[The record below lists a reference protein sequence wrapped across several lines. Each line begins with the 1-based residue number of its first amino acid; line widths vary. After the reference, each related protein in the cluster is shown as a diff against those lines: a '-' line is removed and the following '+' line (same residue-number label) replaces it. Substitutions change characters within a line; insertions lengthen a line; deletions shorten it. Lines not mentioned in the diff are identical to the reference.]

1 MGRQETR
8 DSLSRNL
15 RMLQRHVS
23 KTERE
28 MQQINQT
35 LIEQNERKRVD
46 LLAAQER
53 IAELEAEN
61 SALRR
66 RLSDRPALRDRL
78 DELLKLETLTD
89 EQRAEIDRINGEL
102 SVESAEEKR
111 YLDILR
117 RAAVNQI
124 QAERLQANIA
134 EAHAEAM
141 RLGPIDG

>member
-1 MGRQETR
+1 MPRQETR

-15 RMLQRHVS
+15 RMLQRHVG

-78 DELLKLETLTD
+78 DELLKLDSLTD
-89 EQRAEIDRINGEL
+89 EQQAEMDRINGEL

-117 RAAVNQI
+117 RA
-124 QAERLQANIA
+124 RL
-134 EAHAEAM
+134 HPSG
-141 RLGPIDG
+141 GPLS

>member
-1 MGRQETR
+1 MPRQETR

-61 SALRR
+61 SALRL

-89 EQRAEIDRINGEL
+89 EQRAENDRLVMMIPVADWL
-102 SVESAEEKR
+102 ATVRTAQDDPQ
-111 YLDILR
+111 LDPQ
-117 RAAVNQI
+117 AAQ
-124 QAERLQANIA
+124 R
-134 EAHAEAM
+134 
-141 RLGPIDG
+141 P

>member
-1 MGRQETR
+1 MPRQETR
-8 DSLSRNL
+8 DSLSRDL

-66 RLSDRPALRDRL
+66 R
-78 DELLKLETLTD
+78 
-89 EQRAEIDRINGEL
+89 
-102 SVESAEEKR
+102 
-111 YLDILR
+111 
-117 RAAVNQI
+117 
-124 QAERLQANIA
+124 ANIA

-141 RLGPIDG
+141 RLGPIDS

>member
-1 MGRQETR
+1 MPRQETR

-28 MQQINQT
+28 MQQITQT

-61 SALRR
+61 NALRR

-78 DELLKLETLTD
+78 DELLKLETLTA
-89 EQRAEIDRINGEL
+89 EQQAEIDRINGEL

-117 RAAVNQI
+117 RA
-124 QAERLQANIA
+124 RLQ
-134 EAHAEAM
+134 
-141 RLGPIDG
+141 PV

>member
-1 MGRQETR
+1 MPRQETR

-15 RMLQRHVS
+15 RMLQRHVG

-61 SALRR
+61 NALRR

-78 DELLKLETLTD
+78 DELLKLDSLTD
-89 EQRAEIDRINGEL
+89 EQQAEMDRINGEL

-117 RAAVNQI
+117 RA
-124 QAERLQANIA
+124 RL
-134 EAHAEAM
+134 HPSG
-141 RLGPIDG
+141 GPLS

>member
-1 MGRQETR
+1 MPRQETR

-28 MQQINQT
+28 MQQITQT

-61 SALRR
+61 NALRR
-66 RLSDRPALRDRL
+66 RLSDRPALSDRL
-78 DELLKLETLTD
+78 DELLKLETLTA
-89 EQRAEIDRINGEL
+89 EQQAEIDRINGEL

-117 RAAVNQI
+117 RAGGCPRDCQLDT
-124 QAERLQANIA
+124 QAAQR
-134 EAHAEAM
+134 
-141 RLGPIDG
+141 P

>member
-1 MGRQETR
+1 MPRQETR

-15 RMLQRHVS
+15 RMLQRHVG

-46 LLAAQER
+46 LLAARER

-61 SALRR
+61 SELRR

-78 DELLKLETLTD
+78 DELLKLDSLTD
-89 EQRAEIDRINGEL
+89 EQHAEIDRINGEL
-102 SVESAEEKR
+102 SVDSAEEKR

-117 RAAVNQI
+117 CA
-124 QAERLQANIA
+124 RLQ
-134 EAHAEAM
+134 
-141 RLGPIDG
+141 PV

>member
-1 MGRQETR
+1 MPRQETR

-35 LIEQNERKRVD
+35 LIELNERKRVD

-66 RLSDRPALRDRL
+66 RLSDRPALRDRQ
-78 DELLKLETLTD
+78 DELLKLDSLTD
-89 EQRAEIDRINGEL
+89 EQQAEIDRINGEL

-111 YLDILR
+111 FLDILR
-117 RAAVNQI
+117 RA
-124 QAERLQANIA
+124 LL
-134 EAHAEAM
+134 HPSGG
-141 RLGPIDG
+141 L

>member
-1 MGRQETR
+1 MPRQETR

-35 LIEQNERKRVD
+35 LIELNERKRVD

-111 YLDILR
+111 FLDILR
-117 RAAVNQI
+117 RA
-124 QAERLQANIA
+124 LL
-134 EAHAEAM
+134 HPSGG
-141 RLGPIDG
+141 L